1 MKKLLTLILLA
12 FAINA
17 TSQITE
23 PKINAQ
29 TLDGHEAS
37 YFLDTLDFAVTT
49 IQHVDAAYA
58 GSITSDG
65 SIKAPFTTIQ
75 EGITAASSGD
85 IVLVYPGSYTEHL
98 TITTDSLK
106 IIGYGA
112 NQTFLETTVTS
123 GTGIALTDY
132 TTFQG
137 IKFTGDAAGAI
148 IELDANET
156 NVFIKDCI
164 FDITGSNTFGISGG
178 AAGSDSLFVEN
189 CTFYTNSGDGAIW
202 LEKTNTNTVIDNN
215 IFYGLDSTSGY
226 AIQTAGIDG
235 ARFTNNQ
242 IEGFASGIF
251 THTVTTLSSGTFNV
265 LIEGNTI
272 KDCSKA
278 IRLGHSSMTVDMD
291 SMFVFNNTCYYNSF
305 GIYIENDAQV
315 LSGTFEVTGN
325 TLAENTVN
333 IRNDGTAPAYSAN
346 ILNGGIQL
354 NGSAMVYGIDMN
366 GGGISTADFRL
377 QSGNTISNPSAD
389 DIIFTGRFG
398 SDYYQ
403 SLTDIATMDRQH
415 IISGTGKMEGNDPFN
430 TKNQMQGGFF
440 GIQLGEGLAIS
451 DIRTLV
457 GSESKATLDRDFSNA
472 ASFVVGSYDKVSIRK
487 TAVFAGT
494 AIANKTLLGRDNT
507 ATIAQ
512 GYNYYAEKSAAGF
525 TSSAIFGSAANTWDY
540 GFDLSAATFNTA
552 DFRLQNAATI
562 NNIDADTLEFT
573 ETVIKLSGV
582 IATNS
587 TLKTI
592 TTNQDFVINPNGTG
606 VISVSGTTDYE
617 NNVTDDDDIPNLK
630 KVSTLIT
637 GEDLD
642 FAGDAG
648 TGDVDL
654 DSQTFTIAGTANEIE
669 TAASGQTLTIG
680 LPDDVTIAGDLIVNG
695 GNVKIDGNKQATNL
709 AEFINDDDGALGD
722 SAFYVTALGGGNFS
736 GDVSITG
743 NLDIT
748 GALTVA
754 EFTQYISIPSGQAT
768 VGGTAPAPTT
778 IGTWRALRFNA
789 NAELAFIEFEIPND
803 WIGTSDMY
811 IKIYGYPTSGDIV
824 QAGEIIEFDAE
835 YRSIAGGEPY
845 DNGTSVTISPTY
857 TQSGVGTD
865 KALIELT
872 VLIDFDNANQPLTK
886 GDVVGIKCF
895 RDVTTSDTY
904 SGDFDV
910 VKWEIQYQANT
921 FPIHQN

>member
-1 MKKLLTLILLA
+1 MKKLLLIFMLLPFLGLA
-12 FAINA
+12 QDGLVI
-17 TSQITE
+17 E
-23 PKINAQ
+23 PRIDAQ
-29 TLDGHEAS
+29 SLGGFLPD
-37 YFLDTLDFAVTT
+37 YYLDTTDFAAIT
-49 IQHVDAAYA
+49 IQHVNTAYV

-75 EGITAASSGD
+75 EGITSASSGD

-112 NQTFLETTVTS
+112 NQTFLETTVTG

-215 IFYGLDSTSGY
+215 IFYGVDSTSGY

-251 THTVTTLSSGTFNV
+251 PHTVTTTSSGTYNV

-291 SMFVFNNTCYYNSF
+291 SMFVYNNTWYYNSF

-346 ILNGGIQL
+346 IEN
-354 NGSAMVYGIDMN
+354 NHYVAV
-366 GGGISTADFRL
+366 
-377 QSGNTISNPSAD
+377 
-389 DIIFTGRFG
+389 
-398 SDYYQ
+398 
-403 SLTDIATMDRQH
+403 
-415 IISGTGKMEGNDPFN
+415 
-430 TKNQMQGGFF
+430 
-440 GIQLGEGLAIS
+440 
-451 DIRTLV
+451 
-457 GSESKATLDRDFSNA
+457 A
-472 ASFVVGSYDKVSIRK
+472 APVVGADL
-487 TAVFAGT
+487 T
-494 AIANKTLLGRDNT
+494 NKTYVD
-507 ATIAQ
+507 AQ
-512 GYNYYAEKSAAGF
+512 
-525 TSSAIFGSAANTWDY
+525 I
-540 GFDLSAATFNTA
+540 
-552 DFRLQNAATI
+552 
-562 NNIDADTLEFT
+562 
-573 ETVIKLSGV
+573 TV
-582 IATNS
+582 
-587 TLKTI
+587 
-592 TTNQDFVINPNGTG
+592 Q
-606 VISVSGTTDYE
+606 
-617 NNVTDDDDIPNLK
+617 
-630 KVSTLIT
+630 
-637 GEDLD
+637 DLD

-669 TAASGQTLTIG
+669 TAASGQALTIG
-680 LPDDVTIAGDLIVNG
+680 LPTLTILPDGTTATTQSSGDNSTKVATTAYADG
-695 GNVKIDGNKQATNL
+695 AVSGNIDFKVDATNPSQVI
-709 AEFINDDDGALGD
+709 FIVENDTIIESFGHNHNQYLLK
-722 SAFYVTALGGGNFS
+722 TGGTIS
-736 GDVSITG
+736 SDVSITG

-748 GALTVA
+748 GAFTVA

-789 NAELAFIEFEIPND
+789 NAELAFIEFEIPDD
-803 WIGTSDMY
+803 WIGTSDMT

-835 YRSIAGGEPY
+835 YRSIAEGEAY

-921 FPIHQN
+921 FPMHQN